1 MSYTISDETMEKL
14 LELLQDRFFVGDYGS
29 YNDEGVMDM
38 YNILRAE
45 VDAQNA
51 ARATTLQPP
60 QNETE
65 APIT

>member
-45 VDAQNA
+45 VDAQSQV
-51 ARATTLQPP
+51 RATTLQPT

-65 APIT
+65 APIP

>member
-51 ARATTLQPP
+51 ARATNLQPTEY
-60 QNETE
+60 ETE
-65 APIT
+65 APIP